1 MASTKDTD
9 TSPKVT
15 EQEARFFVSVFK
27 HMEGKVQI
35 DWANVAKE
43 TGYNSGST
51 AQTRFGQMKRR
62 LGVNNSKTG
71 ASAAN
76 APARTAKRAANA
88 PASRVTKRTKRA
100 KRAEA
105 ASHQESDDDEDSPS
119 VEKTV
124 KADAED
130 MELDIKEEI
139 NEV

>member
-9 TSPKVT
+9 TSPKAT

-35 DWANVAKE
+35 DWASVAKE
-43 TGYNSGST
+43 TGYNSGGT

-62 LGVNNSKTG
+62 LGANNAKTG

-76 APARTAKRAANA
+76 AHARTAKRAANA
-88 PASRVTKRTKRA
+88 PAGRVTKRTKRT
-100 KRAEA
+100 KLAEA
-105 ASHQESDDDEDSPS
+105 TPHQQSDDDEDSPA
-119 VEKTV
+119 EKTA
-124 KADAED
+124 KADAKEL
-130 MELDIKEEI
+130 ELDIKDEI